1 MKFKNPWI
9 QYSSDLPRPVTLRR
23 RRDGFPLYAGS
34 LGFSEMFHDL
44 GSGENQ
50 KKIMENTC
58 QNIGKHGKQLNSKRT
73 SESGLFVIVGGRKFQ
88 TDGVFSGA
96 PCTHFFSGSQE

>member
-9 QYSSDLPRPVTLRR
+9 QYSSYLPRPVTLRR

-44 GSGENQ
+44 GSGEN
-50 KKIMENTC
+50 KKN
-58 QNIGKHGKQLNSKRT
+58 NGKNMSK
-73 SESGLFVIVGGRKFQ
+73 SI
-88 TDGVFSGA
+88 
-96 PCTHFFSGSQE
+96 